1 MELSIRGHGPA
12 APFLSAQDRFETEY
26 DLAKPVEVRIVPDP
40 DERTRASHYDDRH
53 VLHISRKAATS
64 AMAVELAVHEYSH
77 MWRYEEP
84 HPSHLQSTREAL
96 FLALAGRRV
105 EQRKLTHCYQIA
117 NHIKDIYADDLTFSV
132 GPVDKMV
139 SYFES
144 RLAASLADQPQMLPD
159 GWTRLTAAADPDI
172 TAINAAFALALLERH
187 DAVSSDH
194 RIYDLAHAASRDAPE
209 VDLCGFKTRFRD
221 LGDMDERRYRQTLV
235 DALRDYVLNQPTSA
249 SD

>member
-12 APFLSAQDRFETEY
+12 APFLSARDRFETEY
-26 DLAKPVEVRIVPDP
+26 DLDRPVEVRISPDP
-40 DERTRASHYDDRH
+40 DERTRAGHYDDHH
-53 VLHISRKAATS
+53 VLHMSQKAATS

-84 HPSHLQSTREAL
+84 HPSHIQSTREAL

-105 EQRKLTHCYQIA
+105 ERRKLTQCYQIA

-139 SYFES
+139 AFFES
-144 RLAASLADQPQMLPD
+144 QLAAALADHPQMPSN
-159 GWTRLTAAADPDI
+159 GRTRLTAAADPEI

-187 DAVSSDH
+187 NAITTDH

-209 VDLCGFKTRFRD
+209 VDLVGFKRRFRD
-221 LGDMDERRYRQTLV
+221 LGAMDERRYRQTLV